1 MILIPLEP
9 SPQPPHLTVPP
20 RSGHGLCHSRLLG
33 SQRRRRL
40 QFSLECL
47 VLAALKEHPGD
58 SDEMITLVLTG
69 FLGDACDE
77 LVVNQTIQGA
87 RSLPPARAP

>member
-1 MILIPLEP
+1 
-9 SPQPPHLTVPP
+9 
-20 RSGHGLCHSRLLG
+20 
-33 SQRRRRL
+33 
-40 QFSLECL
+40 

-69 FLGDACDE
+69 FLGDACGE
-77 LVVNQTIQGA
+77 LVVNQAIQGA